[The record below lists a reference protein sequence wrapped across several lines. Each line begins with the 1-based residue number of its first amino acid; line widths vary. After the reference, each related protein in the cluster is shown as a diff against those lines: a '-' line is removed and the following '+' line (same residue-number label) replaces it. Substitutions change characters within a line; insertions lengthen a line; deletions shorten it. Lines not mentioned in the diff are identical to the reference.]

1 MLIDAHTHLD
11 MKEFDPDR
19 DEVIERAR
27 SAGLVAIVTVG
38 VDPESCRAAL
48 KLAVE
53 HDFIYCSLGMHP
65 HDAAGW
71 NEETREELGRLL
83 NRPKVVAVGET
94 GLDYFRNRSPRD
106 VQRKAF
112 IDHVRLAVEYKLPVV
127 VHDRD
132 AHDEVL
138 EILKSEQAERAGGII
153 HCFSGD
159 VEMAR
164 KCLDMGFYL
173 SIPGIVT
180 FPKAEILKDVVRFAP
195 LDRLLVETDA
205 PYLAPVPF
213 RGKRNEPAYVAHTLA
228 ELARVK
234 DLDRDEAA
242 EATTRNARAVYSIP
256 S

>member
-1 MLIDAHTHLD
+1 
-11 MKEFDPDR
+11 MKLFR
-19 DEVIERAR
+19 DCE
-27 SAGLVAIVTVG
+27 L
-38 VDPESCRAAL
+38 
-48 KLAVE
+48 
-53 HDFIYCSLGMHP
+53 
-65 HDAAGW
+65 

-112 IDHVRLAVEYKLPVV
+112 IDHVRLAVEHKLPVV

-242 EATTRNARAVYSIP
+242 EATTGNARIIYSIP